1 MLLLVSSRN
10 HSLLKWSLGA
20 GILLGI
26 AGVVYTLVHYPA
38 VLNSSPEQSIIYLSI
53 LALIFGFYGWL
64 VFRRIRPISNA
75 SAFALGLGTIFG
87 LLFGGLW
94 IAELW
99 AGNLAYS
106 GPGWFKLIYFGSFF
120 SVLALTVV
128 VGLLGT
134 LRTGRI
140 ETGIMVGLWS
150 GLISGL
156 ITFLAILFIIT
167 NYMGVLQQ
175 DPENIQQ
182 FVRSKL
188 PDIQTFIVGDFM
200 EAAINHLWLGPVVGA
215 GLGAF
220 GGWIGKQLRQPPNIW
235 V

>member
-1 MLLLVSSRN
+1 MLLEVSPRN
-10 HSLLKWSLGA
+10 PAILKWSLAA

-38 VLNSSPEQSIIYLSI
+38 VLNSSPEQSVIYLSI

-64 VFRRIRPISNA
+64 VFRQTRPVSNA
-75 SAFALGLGTIFG
+75 SGVALGLGTIFG
-87 LLFGGLW
+87 LLFGLLW
-94 IAELW
+94 IVELW
-99 AGNLAYS
+99 VGNLGYG
-106 GPGWFKLIYFGSFF
+106 GPDWFKLIYFGSFF

-128 VGLLGT
+128 AGLLAT
-134 LRTGRI
+134 LRTGRV

-150 GLISGL
+150 GLVSGL

-167 NYMGVLQQ
+167 NYMVVLQQ
-175 DPENIQQ
+175 DPENVQQ
-182 FVRSKL
+182 FIRSKL

-220 GGWIGKQLRQPPNIW
+220 GGWIGKQLHQPPNIA